1 MTILGMSL
9 GAWITAG
16 VLVVVIAGLVRGRI
30 GPDLL
35 LLSGLVALLAT
46 GTLEAREA
54 VRGFANPAVVTVGF
68 LYIVAAGLKETGALT
83 MLATPLLGDPKTLRG
98 AQMRL
103 TAPVAVASAFV
114 NNTPIV
120 AMFLPQLTSWAKRT
134 GLDVSGLFMPLS
146 FAAILGGMCTLIGTS
161 TNIVVNELILEEI
174 ERVTAG
180 EVATGPAPGAAIA
193 TAEMSLQGFGMFTLA
208 WVGVPIALAGLGYM
222 LLFGRSL
229 LRSREEDVPLDEE
242 AREYMVAMR
251 VEPGAAITGKSV
263 EDAGLRRLPGL
274 FLSRIDRAGET
285 IIAVGP
291 EQVLQGGDVLI
302 FVGRLDSVVDLQ
314 KIRGLSPMTG
324 EAGRAAATPRHS
336 ARLTEVVVSR
346 TCPLIGRTI
355 REGSFRTRYDAV
367 VIAVHRNGERLGGKI
382 GDIRLRT
389 GDTLLLEAAPG
400 FAKRFRDSRD
410 FFLVNE
416 LPGSAAPRHGR
427 AWIAIAILA
436 GLVAVIAAR
445 PESAMTAAMGA
456 ALAMVLFRCCTGP
469 DARAAVDWQVLVVI
483 GSTFG
488 LAAAMQKTGL
498 AEVIASGL
506 LALGGQLGTHGLLA
520 VVFLVTAVFTA
531 VITNNAAA
539 VLMFPIAL
547 EAAADQGAAFTPVAV
562 TIAIAASAG
571 FATPLAY
578 QTNLMVM
585 GPGGYK
591 TMDFVRFGVPLTLM
605 VGLLTVVLAP
615 IAYG

>member
-9 GAWITAG
+9 GAWITAA
-16 VLVVVIAGLVRGRI
+16 VLVVVVAGLVRGRI

-35 LLSGLVALLAT
+35 MLSGLVALLAT

-54 VRGFANPAVVTVGF
+54 VRGFANPAVVMVGF
-68 LYIVAAGLKETGALT
+68 LYIVAAGLRETGALT
-83 MLATPLLGDPKTLRG
+83 MLASPMLGDPKSLRA
-98 AQMRL
+98 AQFRL
-103 TAPVAVASAFV
+103 TAPVALASAFV

-120 AMFLPQLTSWAKRT
+120 AMFLPHLTGWAKRT
-134 GLDVSGLFMPLS
+134 GLHVSALLMPLS

-161 TNIVVNELILEEI
+161 TNILVNELIVEEI
-174 ERVTAG
+174 ARMEGVDPA
-180 EVATGPAPGAAIA
+180 AAPAPRAAVA
-193 TAEMSLQGFGMFTLA
+193 NPEMGLTPFGMFTLA
-208 WVGVPIALAGLGYM
+208 WVGVPVALAGLGYI

-229 LRSREEDVPLDEE
+229 LRRGDEGVPLEEE

-251 VEPGAAITGKSV
+251 VESGASIVGKSV
-263 EDAGLRRLPGL
+263 EEAGLRRLPGL
-274 FLSRIDRAGET
+274 FLSRIDREEET

-291 EQVLQGGDVLI
+291 AQMLQEGDVLV

-324 EAGRAAATPRHS
+324 KAGEEAATPRHA
-336 ARLTEVVVSR
+336 ARLIEVVVSR

-355 REGSFRTRYDAV
+355 REGAFRTRYDAV

-400 FAKRFRDSRD
+400 FASRFRDSRD

-416 LPGSAAPRHGR
+416 LPGAAAPRHGR
-427 AWIAIAILA
+427 AWIAMAILV
-436 GLVAVIAAR
+436 GLVTTITLR

-506 LALGGQLGTHGLLA
+506 LAFGGQLGTHGLLA
-520 VVFLVTAVFTA
+520 LIFLVTAGFTA

-547 EAAADQGAAFTPVAV
+547 EAASDQGAAFTPVAV

-585 GPGGYK
+585 GPGGYR
-591 TMDFVRFGVPLTLM
+591 TMDFLRFGTPLTLLAG
-605 VGLLTVVLAP
+605 VITVLVAP
-615 IAYG
+615 LAYG